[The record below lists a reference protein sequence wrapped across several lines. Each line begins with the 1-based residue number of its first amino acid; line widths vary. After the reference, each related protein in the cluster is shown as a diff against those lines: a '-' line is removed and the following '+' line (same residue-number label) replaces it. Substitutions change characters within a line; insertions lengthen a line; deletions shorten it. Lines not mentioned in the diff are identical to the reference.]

1 MRIAAMG
8 AGGVGGYFGARLQQ
22 AGHDVVF
29 FARGKHL
36 AALKENGLTLKSPH
50 GSAQLKVQVFERP
63 ADAGGTVDVVM
74 FAVKL
79 WDTESAAEQLRP
91 VVGPKTLVIP
101 FQNGVESVERL
112 RKIFDEEKV
121 LGGSAY
127 IATRIAAPGVIE
139 HIGQMAGLEFGPLM
153 PSQRAAA
160 AAFHGACQGAGI
172 NAKLAD
178 DIQRVIWQKFIFLVA
193 VSGCTASARVPLGV
207 VRADPDLRWMFEQA
221 MRETY
226 RLARARGVDV
236 PEDYVG
242 GRMAFLDTLPAEMRA
257 SMAHDLEAGNRL
269 EAPWLCG
276 AVAKM
281 SAEAGIDAPVNRAIY
296 AALKPFVNGS
306 QGKAA

>member
-1 MRIAAMG
+1 MG

-36 AALKENGLTLKSPH
+36 AALKQNGLTLRSPH
-50 GSAQLKVQVFERP
+50 GSAQFRVQVFERP
-63 ADAGGTVDVVM
+63 VEAGAPVDVVM

-79 WDTESAAEQLRP
+79 WDTESAAELLRP

-112 RKIFDEEKV
+112 KNIFPAQNV

-160 AAFHGACQGAGI
+160 AAFHGACQAAGI

-193 VSGCTASARVPLGV
+193 VSGTTASARVPLGV
-207 VRADPDLRWMFEQA
+207 VRTDPDLRWMFEQA

-226 RLARARGVDV
+226 RLARARGVNV
-236 PEDYVG
+236 PEDYVA
-242 GRMAFLDTLPAEMRA
+242 GRLAFVDTLPAEMRA
-257 SMAHDLEAGNRL
+257 SMAHDLEAGNKL

-281 SAEAGIDAPVNRAIY
+281 STEAGIDAPVNRAIY
-296 AALKPFVNGS
+296 AALKPFVNGPA
-306 QGKAA
+306 GKAA

>member
-22 AGHDVVF
+22 AGHEVVY

-36 AALKENGLTLKSPH
+36 AALKENGLTLRSPH
-50 GSAQLKVQVFERP
+50 GAAQLRVQVFERP
-63 ADAGGTVDVVM
+63 AEAGAPVDVVM

-79 WDTESAAEQLRP
+79 WDTESAAELLRP
-91 VVGPKTLVIP
+91 VVGPKTIVIP

-112 RKIFDEEKV
+112 KKIFPAQNV

-153 PSQRAAA
+153 PSQHAAA
-160 AAFHGACQGAGI
+160 AAFHGACQAAGI

-193 VSGCTASARVPLGV
+193 VSGCTASARVPPPTPRNQ
-207 VRADPDLRWMFEQA
+207 VRARVRATGPLPPSRRNSRSTTASPRAKKASAGAVTPW
-221 MRETY
+221 RSK
-226 RLARARGVDV
+226 RPRRARSSS
-236 PEDYVG
+236 PS
-242 GRMAFLDTLPAEMRA
+242 RSSA
-257 SMAHDLEAGNRL
+257 SQR
-269 EAPWLCG
+269 
-276 AVAKM
+276 
-281 SAEAGIDAPVNRAIY
+281 
-296 AALKPFVNGS
+296 
-306 QGKAA
+306 

>member
-36 AALKENGLTLKSPH
+36 AALKEKGLTLTSPL
-50 GSAQLKVQVFERP
+50 GSVTLQVNAVESSSTP
-63 ADAGGTVDVVM
+63 VDVVL

-79 WDTESAAEQLRP
+79 WDTEGAAAQIKP
-91 VVGPKTLVIP
+91 IVGPQTLVIP
-101 FQNGVESVERL
+101 FQNGVGSIERL
-112 RKIFDEEKV
+112 KKVLDEKNV

-139 HIGQMAGLEFGPLM
+139 HIGSMAGLEFGPLLA
-153 PSQRAAA
+153 SQRPAAE
-160 AAFHGACQGAGI
+160 AFHAACQRAGI

-193 VSGCTASARVPLGV
+193 VSSATAVSRAPLGV
-207 VRADPDLRWMFEQA
+207 VRKDPELRWLFEQA
-221 MRETY
+221 MRETF
-226 RLARARGVDV
+226 RLAKARGVAV
-236 PEDYVG
+236 PDDYVE
-242 GRMAFLDTLPAEMRA
+242 GRLAFLETLPAEMRA
-257 SMAHDLEAGNRL
+257 SMAHDLEAGGKL

-276 AVAKM
+276 AVAQM
-281 SAEAGIDAPVNRAIY
+281 SAQAGLDAPVNRAVF

-306 QGKAA
+306 PRKAA